1 MKGHEEDQVQFK
13 FITGIL
19 MDHQQYVEEHKVT
32 TGGGGY
38 VHKGTG
44 YISGPTTRVVRT
56 EHWLE
61 FWLKERDGK
70 EIKIKTKGRGTKNVS
85 LRDGQEI
92 TVIYAAR
99 PEKKTETV
107 TTIINH
113 SSKEHWHV
121 KSSGE
126 ITNELRI
133 GVITGK
139 SLLIALAIYAG
150 VFFAHDYF
158 ATILIDGYHSSQGNG
173 MEWGLYAAVAFLLY
187 RTITKGRRINRLC
200 RSLWSD
206 LEAFVKPLLP
216 T

>member
-1 MKGHEEDQVQFK
+1 MTSVEENQVQFK
-13 FITGIL
+13 SITGTL
-19 MDHQQYVEEHKVT
+19 MDHQQYAKEHKVT
-32 TGGGGY
+32 TGGVGFA
-38 VHKGTG
+38 HKGIG
-44 YISGPTTRVVRT
+44 YISGPTTRTVKT

-61 FWLKERDGK
+61 FWLKEAGGK
-70 EIKIKTKGRGTKNVS
+70 EIKIKTEGRGTKNVS

-92 TVIYAAR
+92 TVIYATR
-99 PEKKTETV
+99 PEKNKETV

-113 SSKEHWHV
+113 SSNEHWHV
-121 KSSGE
+121 KNSSE

-139 SLLIALAIYAG
+139 SLLIAIAIYAG
-150 VFFAHDYF
+150 VFSVHDYF

-173 MEWGLYAAVAFLLY
+173 MEWGLYAAAAFLLY
-187 RTITKGRRINRLC
+187 RAITKGRKINRLC